1 VSKLGSRRVESPGGA
16 AKVKRLSGVAGRG
29 RKSIA
34 DAARFV

>member
-1 VSKLGSRRVESPGGA
+1 MSKSGSRQVESPGGA
-16 AKVKRLSGVAGRG
+16 AKVKRG